1 MATLAVVEGDSL
13 DLTLKAVVE
22 SNMYVLPVTID
33 SRELPVLG
41 VALR

>member
-1 MATLAVVEGDSL
+1 MVTLAVVEGDSL
-13 DLTLKAVVE
+13 DLTLKVAVE

-33 SRELPVLG
+33 SRELRVLD